1 VVIKVKF
8 HGETCISTIIQD
20 GGQLTIY
27 GTGQNIS
34 QDKIFHTPLTTFEEA
49 VK

>member
-1 VVIKVKF
+1 MHI
-8 HGETCISTIIQD
+8 HNNPRWRTA
-20 GGQLTIY
+20 TIY